1 VARLRA
7 VIGECQLSRGIV
19 EIEAKGQAVEGREYR
34 PRHIRHP
41 PVRLTELVLQVI
53 SLVLRGLEE
62 GIAES
67 GAKRQAADDQET
79 ITAAADD
86 QEMITAA
93 FDVPTSNPHARV
105 RYLAG
110 DLPFQILMTG
120 TLVMIDRCVSGLL
133 WVE

>member
-1 VARLRA
+1 

-34 PRHIRHP
+34 AHHIRHP
-41 PVRLTELVLQVI
+41 TVHLTELVRQVI

-67 GAKRQAADDQET
+67 GAKRQAADDQE
-79 ITAAADD
+79 
-86 QEMITAA
+86 MITAA
-93 FDVPTSNPHARV
+93 FDVPTSNPHSRV

-120 TLVMIDRCVSGLL
+120 TLAMIDRCVSGQL